1 MTTRKENIMSNTP
14 TVAGTKPIVM
24 TLETGTYYWCTC
36 GLSSN
41 QPFCNGAHKGTEF
54 VPQAFTIE
62 ETKQVALCAC
72 KQTGN
77 PPFCDGAHVKLAV

>member
-1 MTTRKENIMSNTP
+1 MSNIP

-24 TLETGTYYWCTC
+24 TLEPGTYYWCTC

-62 ETKQVALCAC
+62 ETTQVALCAC

-77 PPFCDGAHVKLAV
+77 PPFCDGAHVKLASSSN